1 MDGCKSCGRAEVGG
15 AQSNRGGGGGVAKRA
30 PVGRSRPNQQQP
42 DGPTYKKERNW
53 TVQSNKENSGLSEH
67 LNRSKIRRKKTNR
80 PTKNSQ
86 NLVWLMRDN
95 FRNRRI
101 EIQGFLVN

>member
-15 AQSNRGGGGGVAKRA
+15 AQSNRGGGDGVAKRA

-53 TVQSNKENSGLSEH
+53 TVQSNKENLGLSEQ
-67 LNRSKIRRKKTNR
+67 LNRSKSE
-80 PTKNSQ
+80 KNKP
-86 NLVWLMRDN
+86 LD
-95 FRNRRI
+95 
-101 EIQGFLVN
+101 